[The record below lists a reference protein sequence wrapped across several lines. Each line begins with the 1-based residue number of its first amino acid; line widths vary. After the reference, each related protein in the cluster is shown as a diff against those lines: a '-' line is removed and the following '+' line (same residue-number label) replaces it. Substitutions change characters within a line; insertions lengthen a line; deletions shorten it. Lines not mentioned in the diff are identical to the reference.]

1 MSRFVD
7 IALNDIR
14 QMSHAQNMGR
24 FMELYERYSNTIN
37 EASKYTRLSKQDAA
51 VLAELDDGV
60 MTVIEDAV
68 DFLGDRLGELLI
80 DFSS

>member
-14 QMSHAQNMGR
+14 QMSRAQNMGR

-68 DFLGDRLGELLI
+68 DFLGDRLGELLT